1 MRSRLRAALGAALT
15 AAAVA
20 GGLAATAAPAAADTS
35 AVLEPASWARI
46 DSRAPY
52 DTIRSGDARV
62 GAFRDSAGKHHVS
75 KAYFTFDLTAYHGR
89 DVLTAG
95 FIAPQL
101 AAADCASPVAVE
113 LWRTAPAPKPTWQNQ
128 PAELTRFTGP
138 NQIGCPTGQLGWT
151 VSSTIADAV
160 AEGRTS
166 ITFVLRVS
174 AAHQGDVAFGRTLS
188 SAPYLRLTYNTTP
201 DVPTGLHVEQYDC
214 AGPPIVIAP
223 FFDSGVRL
231 TGTASDPDG
240 TSGLLVRAQV
250 WNTADPADVYEVVP
264 NAYGGQFAL
273 GYPDSLSV
281 NGAYQWRARTEDPD
295 GAVSAWS
302 APCSFTIDRSR
313 PSAAPVV
320 ESDYYVEDSGPP
332 GVTGPGTFT
341 FSANGVADVAGYQW
355 EGIGVPYGEVR
366 TTEPGGSATVTIMP
380 TSDGPASITVR
391 SFDAAGNVSDARTY
405 RFWVKSN
412 APTTSF
418 RNQHYFG
425 ETVPV
430 TLTATQDGATTFTYT
445 WEGEDGAPEHTVPV
459 GADGTAS
466 IVVRMPLTEPTAYD
480 FTVWTTDANGQRSQ
494 VNDQQVDI
502 NDADPWVTFD
512 AREVPVGEPV
522 NAVIDPIFL
531 GDVETYRWRV
541 DDGPEQ
547 VIVPAADDSA
557 QFTYV
562 PAEPGWH
569 TITVYATYA
578 NGGVSGKGY
587 YSISAI

>member
-20 GGLAATAAPAAADTS
+20 GGLAATSTPAAAATS

-46 DSRAPY
+46 DSRAPR
-52 DTIRSGDARV
+52 DTIRSGDAKV
-62 GAFRDSAGKHHVS
+62 GAYRDTAGRLHVS

-89 DVLTAG
+89 DVQSAG

-101 AAADCASPVAVE
+101 AAANCDNAVAVE
-113 LWRTAPAPKPTWQNQ
+113 LWRTAPAPKPTWQKQ
-128 PAELTRFTGP
+128 PAELTRFDGP

-151 VSSTIADAV
+151 VSTAIADAV
-160 AEGRTS
+160 AHGRTT
-166 ITFVLRVS
+166 ITFALRVS

-188 SAPYLRLTYNTTP
+188 SAPYLRLTYNTPP
-201 DVPTGLHVEQYDC
+201 DVPAGLHVEQYDC

-223 FFDSGVRL
+223 LFESGVRL

-240 TSGLLVRAQV
+240 TSDLTVRAQV
-250 WNTADPADVYEVVP
+250 WPAADPADVFEVVP
-264 NAYGGQFAL
+264 DAYSGQFAFA
-273 GYPDSLSV
+273 YPDSLSV
-281 NGAYQWRARTEDPD
+281 NGAYQWRARTEDAD

-313 PSAAPVV
+313 PDAEPVV

-341 FSANGVADVAGYQW
+341 FSANGVADVVGYRW
-355 EGIGVPYGEVR
+355 DGIGVPYGEVR
-366 TTEPGGSATVTIMP
+366 TSEPGGAATVTIMP

-391 SFDAAGNVSDARTY
+391 SFDAAGNVSAARTY
-405 RFWVKSN
+405 RFWVASN

-418 RNQHYFG
+418 RDQHYFG

-445 WEGEDGAPEHTVPV
+445 WEAEEGTPEHTVPV

-466 IVVRMPLTEPTAYD
+466 LVIQMPSSGPTAYE
-480 FTVWTTDANGQRSQ
+480 FAVWTTDGNGQRSQ
-494 VNDQQVDI
+494 VNDDLVYI
-502 NDADPWVTFD
+502 NATEPWVTFD
-512 AREVPVGEPV
+512 AQEVAVGQPV
-522 NAVIDPIFL
+522 NAVIDPVFL
-531 GDVETYRWRV
+531 GDVETYRWRA

-547 VIVPAADDSA
+547 VIVPAEDGSA

-562 PAEPGWH
+562 PTEPGWH
-569 TITVYATYA
+569 TVTVYATYA
-578 NGGVSGKGY
+578 NGGVSGRGY
-587 YSISAI
+587 YSISAL